1 MKNKTLPLIIIPC
14 WGIAVYINTFH
25 CSFQFDDRV
34 FIIDNIA
41 IRNIANLQS
50 LWNYYPCRFITFVS
64 LALNYHFGQLN
75 VFGYHLFNL
84 AIHLSAALL
93 VWWLVHLTLSC
104 PVMKNNK
111 ITKHAEMI
119 ALFSGLVFV
128 SHPLQTEAVTY
139 IWQRS
144 TSMAAMFYLASLC
157 LYVKSRLLRHSQ
169 REGSETIFY
178 AGSLLAAI
186 SAMFTKENAITLPL
200 VILLYENFF
209 LFKKGVRGSLK
220 CPQAAIPFLCTLLII
235 PLTMIFNTGTAPK
248 EAVNIPPFDYLM
260 TQFRVMLTYI
270 RLLIVPINQNLDYDY
285 PIVKNIFEPP
295 VLLSISCLG
304 LIVWS
309 AKRLF
314 ANYRLISFSIC
325 WFFLTLLPESSLLP
339 LQDVIFEHRL
349 YLPMAGFSIFLA
361 ASFYYLLGKNN
372 LKTMIKA
379 LIIIIAGYS
388 ILTYQRNKIWGDDLN
403 LWNDVIQ
410 KSPHKARPYNN
421 RGNIY
426 TRQGKLDLALSDY
439 NKALELDPDYA
450 DAYNDRGSIYGKQGD
465 LNLAM
470 SNFNKAIQLDPDYA
484 DAYNNRGDVFGKQ
497 RDYAS
502 AMNDYNKVL
511 ELLPDDAEAHYNR
524 GVIYDGQGDSIRAM
538 SDYTQAIKINPD
550 IAEAYIYRGA
560 IYAKEG
566 NAKQALSDFT
576 KAIEI
581 NPDNGYAYNNRAVLY
596 FQLQQYD
603 KAWGDVDR
611 AEVSG
616 YTINPG
622 FIDALRK
629 ASGKDN

>member
-349 YLPMAGFSIFLA
+349 YLPMAGYSIFLV
-361 ASFYYLLGKNN
+361 SGLYYLLEKHTFKSTACV
-372 LKTMIKA
+372 L
-379 LIIIIAGYS
+379 LVIITWYS
-388 ILTYQRNKIWGDDLN
+388 CLTFQRNSVWKNEMTML
-403 LWNDVIQ
+403 NDVIQ
-410 KSPHKARPYNN
+410 KSPHKERPLNN
-421 RGNIY
+421 RGLIFS
-426 TRQGKLDLALSDY
+426 TQGKL
-439 NKALELDPDYA
+439 P
-450 DAYNDRGSIYGKQGD
+450 
-465 LNLAM
+465 
-470 SNFNKAIQLDPDYA
+470 
-484 DAYNNRGDVFGKQ
+484 
-497 RDYAS
+497 
-502 AMNDYNKVL
+502 
-511 ELLPDDAEAHYNR
+511 
-524 GVIYDGQGDSIRAM
+524 
-538 SDYTQAIKINPD
+538 QAI
-550 IAEAYIYRGA
+550 A
-560 IYAKEG
+560 
-566 NAKQALSDFT
+566 DFT

-581 NPDNGYAYNNRAVLY
+581 NPTYTNAYINRGFMYNKQGDFNLAILDYSRAIEINPRLPEALIDRGNVFLKLGNTQQALSDFQNAVTLTPDNPYFADTYFDLGYIYYKQGNFIQAVSNYSKVIRINPNDTQAYNNRAVAY
-596 FQLQQYD
+596 FQLKDYD
-603 KAWGDVDR
+603 RSWNDVEI
-611 AEVSG
+611 AEKSG
-616 YTINPG
+616 GEVNPQL
-622 FIDALRK
+622 IDALK
-629 ASGKDN
+629 QVTGKER